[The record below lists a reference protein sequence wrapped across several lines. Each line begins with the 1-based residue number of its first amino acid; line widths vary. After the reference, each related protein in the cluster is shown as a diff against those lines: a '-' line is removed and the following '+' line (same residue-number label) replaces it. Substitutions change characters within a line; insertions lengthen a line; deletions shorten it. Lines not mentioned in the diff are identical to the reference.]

1 MNIMTFTKT
10 VFHNL
15 FSKPAT
21 RMYPMQPRKY
31 PERTRGHI
39 AIDIDTC
46 VFCGL
51 CSKKCP
57 TGAITVNRAEKSWS
71 IERFGCIQCG
81 YCVES
86 CNKKSLSM
94 QQSYTEP
101 DAVKKVDTYSQPV
114 VEQPAAKEEEKPQ
127 PKAAE

>member
-10 VFHNL
+10 VMHNL

-21 RMYPMQPRKY
+21 RMYPQQPRIY
-31 PERTRGHI
+31 PERSRGHI
-39 AIDIDTC
+39 EINIDTC

-57 TGAITVNRAEKSWS
+57 SGAIAVNRAEKSWS

-81 YCVES
+81 YCVDS
-86 CNKKSLSM
+86 CAKKSLSIVPG
-94 QQSYTEP
+94 YTEP
-101 DAVKKVDTYSQPV
+101 GAQKRVDTYSQPIV
-114 VEQPAAKEEEKPQ
+114 EEEKPKE
-127 PKAAE
+127 PAAQ

>member
-10 VFHNL
+10 VMHNL

-21 RMYPMQPRKY
+21 RPYPRQPRSF

-39 AIDIDTC
+39 AVDVDTC
-46 VFCGL
+46 IFCGL

-57 TGAITVNRAEKSWS
+57 TGAITVNRDEKTWS
-71 IERFGCIQCG
+71 IDRFGCIQCG

-86 CNKKSLSM
+86 CNKHSLSM
-94 QQSYTEP
+94 LQDYTKP
-101 DAVKKVDTYSQPV
+101 G
-114 VEQPAAKEEEKPQ
+114 AAKKTDVFVQQPKEKPENGL
-127 PKAAE
+127 PRS

>member
-1 MNIMTFTKT
+1 MILGKT
-10 VFHNL
+10 VIKNL
-15 FSKPAT
+15 FSKPVT
-21 RMYPMQPRKY
+21 TQYPLKPRQY

-39 AIDIDTC
+39 GIDIDTC

-57 TGAITVNRAEKSWS
+57 TGAITVNRADKTWT

-86 CNKKSLSM
+86 CNKNSLSM
-94 QQSYTEP
+94 LQEYTQP
-101 DAVKKVDTYSQPV
+101 GAAKKEDTYTQQPK
-114 VEQPAAKEEEKPQ
+114 KEENV
-127 PKAAE
+127 

>member
-21 RMYPMQPRKY
+21 EQYPFQPRIY

-39 AIDIDTC
+39 AINIDTC

-94 QQSYTEP
+94 QQSYTQP
-101 DAVKKVDTYSQPV
+101 DATKKVDTYSQPP
-114 VEQPAAKEEEKPQ
+114 VEPTVEEKPQ
-127 PKAAE
+127 EKAAE